1 MKIQRALTPS
11 TLLILAV
18 LLLTPADIFS
28 CGPFFIEAIFVS
40 KNRPEPSLD
49 DYLAGHLGVVQP
61 TYYPVYLAI
70 AYRVLSGNPIDSAE
84 IAKAKKYWSYDQILY
99 KTDDEAMKEW
109 YVARFAALSQKAPS
123 AADGERSPDAYNNS
137 YRRQSYSFSSFIN
150 CTPDAFRNAA
160 LTVQDRTKRF
170 GVASATMQ
178 DWVQAQNAVFSN
190 CANNASVPAAAP
202 ANADALIKADRQYQI
217 AAAHFYREEFD
228 DARNGFLQ
236 IARDHSSPWRT
247 IAPYLAARSLIR
259 QATIAAPEG
268 KPADPKLLAQA
279 QTELRAILAD
289 PSAKEIHP
297 AAWRTLGFVEFRLF
311 PDERMHTLA
320 LQISGQL
327 PTTDLGQDLI
337 DYALLLDRPNVPVDV
352 SKPPQPPPKIK
363 VADDLTD
370 WILTAQAHAD
380 NNARTH
386 AMERWQQTHALPWLI
401 AALVKTKAGDPG
413 VDSLMAAA
421 AEVPDNS
428 PGHDSA
434 SFQRVRLLMQ
444 MQKYNDARNLLD
456 RELVR
461 TPAPPNQTR
470 NLYLGMRWLLAQNF
484 DEYLKFAPQ
493 VPVAYDSGDGTYCYD
508 DNCAAA
514 QGWGAKSSDALLDL
528 PVAAAF
534 DLRTPLQLLAL
545 AAQGNTLPAN
555 LRQALLL
562 ATWSRAAIL
571 GDNTQAVA
579 LGKSLGQ
586 VVPSTAQYMSDYA
599 AAKDSGARE
608 FAAVFAMLHFPGMRP
623 YVNQGILRETALEK
637 IDDYRDNWWCKDFES
652 LFKVPND
659 ENSYTY
665 LSYTQQVGIPVN
677 QAGSSAPPSAAPAWP
692 GFLSQSQRSSAEA
705 EWKQLSQIDG
715 APNFFG
721 KVVIAWARSHPNDPR
736 VPEALHLV
744 VRSTRYGCG
753 DDDTGQFSLDAFDL
767 LHIRYPK
774 SEWTKKTPL
783 WFK

>member
-28 CGPFFIEAIFVS
+28 CGPFFTEAVFVS
-40 KNRPEPSLD
+40 KNRPAPSLD

-70 AYRVLSGNPIDSAE
+70 AYRVLSGKPIDSAE
-84 IAKAKKYWSYDQILY
+84 IAKANKYWGYDQIVD
-99 KTDDEAMKEW
+99 KTDDVAMREW
-109 YVARFAALSQKAPS
+109 YLARAAALGQEAPS
-123 AADGERSPDAYNNS
+123 DRALEDMPNSFRVYRHRDYFNS
-137 YRRQSYSFSSFIN
+137 YMN
-150 CTPDAFRNAA
+150 CTPDAFRNAV
-160 LTVQDRTKRF
+160 LTVQDRAKHF
-170 GVASATMQ
+170 GAVSATMKE
-178 DWVQAQNAVFSN
+178 WVQAQNAVFSN
-190 CANNASVPAAAP
+190 CEKNDAMPAGAP
-202 ANADALIKADRQYQI
+202 ADADPLIKADRQYQI
-217 AAAHFYREEFD
+217 AAANFYREEFD
-228 DARNGFLQ
+228 DARKEFLQ
-236 IARDHSSPWRT
+236 IARDHNSPWQT
-247 IAPYLAARSLIR
+247 IAPYLAARTLIR
-259 QATIAAPEG
+259 QATLSAPEG

-297 AAWRTLGFVEFRLF
+297 AARRTLGFVEFRLS

-320 LQISGQL
+320 LQISGQQ

-337 DYALLLDRPNVPVDV
+337 DYTRLLDRPNVPVDV

-370 WILTAQAHAD
+370 WILTADAHAD
-380 NNARTH
+380 NNARAH
-386 AMERWQQTHALPWLI
+386 ALERWKQTHSLPWLI
-401 AALVKTKAGDPG
+401 AALVKTKASDTG
-413 VDSLMAAA
+413 VDALTAAA

-434 SFQRVRLLMQ
+434 SFQRARLLMQ
-444 MQKYNDARNLLD
+444 TQKYNDARTLLD
-456 RELVR
+456 RELARVKG
-461 TPAPPNQTR
+461 PSQTR
-470 NLYLGMRWLLAQNF
+470 NLYLGMRWQLAQNF

-514 QGWGAKSSDALLDL
+514 QGWGAKSSDALFDL

-534 DLRTPLQLLAL
+534 DLRTPLQLLAQ
-545 AAQGNTLPAN
+545 ATQNNALPPN
-555 LRQALLL
+555 LGQALLL

-571 GDNTQAVA
+571 EDSAQAVA
-579 LGKSLGQ
+579 LGKNLGQ
-586 VVPSTAQYMSDYA
+586 AIPSTARYMSDYA
-599 AAKDSGARE
+599 AAKDAGARE
-608 FAAVFAMLHFPGMRP
+608 FAAVFTMLHFPGMRP
-623 YVNQGILRETALEK
+623 YLNQGILRETALEK

-665 LSYTQQVGIPVN
+665 LSYTQQVGLPVN
-677 QAGSSAPPSAAPAWP
+677 QAGSSALPAAAPAWP
-692 GFLSQSQRSSAEA
+692 SFLSQSQRSAAET
-705 EWKQLSQIDG
+705 EWKQLSQIGG

-774 SEWTKKTPL
+774 SEWAKKTPL